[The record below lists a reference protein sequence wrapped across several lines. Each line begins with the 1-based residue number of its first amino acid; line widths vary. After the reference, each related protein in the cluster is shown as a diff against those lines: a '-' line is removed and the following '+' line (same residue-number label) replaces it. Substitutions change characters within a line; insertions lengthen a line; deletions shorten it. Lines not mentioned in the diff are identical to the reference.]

1 MVYSTCSL
9 NPVENEAVI
18 YRLLKD
24 AEGALE
30 LVDVKDLLPGLKYS
44 PGMTYWEPGS
54 KDLAFYKQFSD
65 VPEKWLTVIRP
76 PMFPP
81 EADDPLR
88 EQLKR
93 CVRILPHQQNTGA
106 FFVAV
111 LVKRKEVPWHQRNL
125 GPKGD
130 EEAEKKDGDQAVE
143 EKKEVD
149 TNAEDKK
156 NNLSWGPQRKKRKI
170 VGYKEDPFAFF
181 GENEEC
187 FNSIKEFYQLRDGE
201 SGKSVE
207 HGEI

>member
-30 LVDVKDLLPGLKYS
+30 LVDIKDLLPGLKYA
-44 PGMTYWEPGS
+44 PGMTYWEPAS
-54 KDLAFYKQFSD
+54 KDLQFYKKFED

-81 EADDPLR
+81 KADDPLR

-93 CVRILPHQQNTGA
+93 CIRILPHQQNTGA

-111 LVKRKEVPWHQRNL
+111 LVKKREVPWFQRNL
-125 GPKGD
+125 GPKG
-130 EEAEKKDGDQAVE
+130 EEETPNEEPTTE

-149 TNAEDKK
+149 TKAEDKK

-170 VGYKEDPFAFF
+170 IGYREDPFAFF
-181 GENEEC
+181 GDNEEC
-187 FNSIKEFYQLRDGE
+187 FNSIKEFYQLADGE
-201 SGKSVE
+201 
-207 HGEI
+207 